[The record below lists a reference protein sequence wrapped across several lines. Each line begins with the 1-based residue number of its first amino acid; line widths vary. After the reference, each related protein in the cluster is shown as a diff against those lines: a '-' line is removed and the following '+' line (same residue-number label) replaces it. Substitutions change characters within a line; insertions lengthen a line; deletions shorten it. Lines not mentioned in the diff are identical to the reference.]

1 METLRVFRRWA
12 GKMGADRRVDC
23 GEAMLL
29 NDLTNRDRSRDDPV
43 VHDDRRQLIAAAGKL
58 PGFARQAGR
67 GEMR

>member
-1 METLRVFRRWA
+1 
-12 GKMGADRRVDC
+12 MGADRRVDC
-23 GEAMLL
+23 CEAMLL